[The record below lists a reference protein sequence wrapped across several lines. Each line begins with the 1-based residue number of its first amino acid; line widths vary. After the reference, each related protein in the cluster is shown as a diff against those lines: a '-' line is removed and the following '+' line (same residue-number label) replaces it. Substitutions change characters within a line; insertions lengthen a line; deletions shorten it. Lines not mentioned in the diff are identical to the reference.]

1 MEKKEEKVK
10 DPKVNAP
17 AQAPKA
23 QPPKANN
30 APKADNAPKKKD
42 KDAAQFGKRA
52 NESRMRDYYKKTVVP
67 QLMKEFAFKNINEV
81 PRLEKITLNMR
92 LGDIKENSKSVN
104 AAMDELKIICGQKP
118 VPTKA
123 RKSLANWKIREGMVI
138 GAKVTLRGG
147 RMYDFYDKLISI
159 AFPRVRDFRGV
170 SPKAFD
176 GRGNYATGI
185 KEQLIFPEISY
196 DQVEKVRGFDICIIT
211 SAKTDEHAKAL
222 LKAMGM
228 PFKAN

>member
-1 MEKKEEKVK
+1 MDEKVK
-10 DPKVNAP
+10 EVKNP
-17 AQAPKA
+17 APKA
-23 QPPKANN
+23 E
-30 APKADNAPKKKD
+30 APKGNTAPAAAAAKKKD
-42 KDAAQFGKRA
+42 KDSAQFGKRT

-104 AAMDELKIICGQKP
+104 LAMDELKIICGQKP

-123 RKSLANWKIREGMVI
+123 RKSLANWKIREGMII

-196 DQVEKVRGFDICIIT
+196 DQVEKVRGFDIAIIT

>member
-1 MEKKEEKVK
+1 MENKEQKVK
-10 DPKVNAP
+10 
-17 AQAPKA
+17 
-23 QPPKANN
+23 QPN

-42 KDAAQFGKRA
+42 KETAQFGKRGTD
-52 NESRMRDYYKKTVVP
+52 SRMRDYYKKSVVP
-67 QLMKEFAFKNINEV
+67 QLMKEFAYQNVNEV

-92 LGDIKENSKSVN
+92 LGDIKDNSKSLN
-104 AAMDELKIICGQKP
+104 LAMDELKIICGQKP

-138 GAKVTLRGG
+138 GAKVTLRGN

-196 DQVEKVRGFDICIIT
+196 EQVEKVRGFDIIIVT
-211 SAKTDEHAKAL
+211 TAETDEHAKAL

-228 PFKAN
+228 PFKA